1 VKSLAFSAEHANFTL
16 DHDTERPCVGDRLE
30 LEIGYHDQTTHLH
43 DNLYGVRNGLVE
55 TIWPVAARGR
65 LQ

>member
-1 VKSLAFSAEHANFTL
+1 MTQSFRRVA
-16 DHDTERPCVGDRLE
+16 DRLE

-43 DNLYGVRNGLVE
+43 EVLYGVRNGLVE